1 MSTKYDPRILVFGGV
16 LWLGLIIALRA
27 IATTQMTYW
36 DISWPLML
44 MGFGMPFFFIPST
57 AVALSSVDE
66 AETNSAAG
74 LMNFMRTLAGA
85 MATSVVTTYWDNEI
99 TRNRAERVGQI
110 DQDQSI
116 YNLLQSQGMT
126 SDQALQTL
134 EKCSP
139 IRA

>member
-1 MSTKYDPRILVFGGV
+1 
-16 LWLGLIIALRA
+16 
-27 IATTQMTYW
+27 
-36 DISWPLML
+36 
-44 MGFGMPFFFIPST
+44 
-57 AVALSSVDE
+57 
-66 AETNSAAG
+66 
-74 LMNFMRTLAGA
+74 

-134 EKCSP
+134 EKMLTDQSVMLATNDLMLAISVLLIFSAFVIWLVP
-139 IRA
+139 KPTRTIDPGLSH